1 MRFRLLGRLELET
14 ADGAVVP
21 PGAVSRAIVGRLLL
35 AHGAVVQRD
44 TLVEELWED
53 RGTKNP
59 VGALQVQMAKLR
71 TAFAARGE
79 EARLLFGHGG
89 YRIVLEPEDEVD
101 VPAFETA
108 VREGRDHLAAA
119 EYEKAGSELRLG
131 LSMWRGRA
139 LDGLEGRGF
148 DSERTRLE
156 ELRLGALEDAATA
169 GLALGRAK
177 ELIPELQALLSLAP
191 LRERARARLML
202 ALYRCGRF
210 AEALEVYETG
220 RRLLKTELGAAP
232 SQELRS
238 LHAAILRHDPFLQ
251 GHDPSL
257 GAHDSS
263 LQAHGLSL
271 RGHGPSLQ
279 GHGLSLRGHGPALQA
294 HDLSRQGHGPP
305 FQGRGPSL
313 QGAASLSDRSAS
325 PRTEVRPASGE
336 GNLNGSLGPFVG
348 RRKELH
354 ALREVVDR
362 ERLVTVLGPGG
373 VGKTRLALE
382 VCALVQPSR
391 GNVWWVDLAPADDA
405 NVLAV
410 VASALGLSDT
420 SVRPDQPP
428 HDYVHR
434 ITSFLAGRSAVLTLD
449 NCEHLLD
456 AVAPLV
462 ATLLGRCPGLT
473 VLTTSRAPL
482 EIAAEVLYP
491 LAPMPDE
498 EAADLFGTRAAMI
511 DPSFAPDEVAL
522 HDIRRL
528 CRRLDGLPLA
538 VELAAAHVRL
548 LTVREIEARL
558 DNRFTLLIKGER
570 TAPARHRTLRA
581 VLDWSYALLDTTE
594 QRLLTELA
602 LYVGGC
608 SLGLVEAVAP
618 MPGADSAELLH
629 VLGQLVDKSLLV
641 PVSTPDGNRLR
652 MLETVREYALTR
664 LREEGRAPEAEERL
678 MTWAAGFVRDG
689 SAGISSRD
697 QREWAGRLT
706 AESANIR
713 AASDLMTARSRSAEA
728 LLLEARLGYFWFIS
742 GREEEGIDRL
752 QRSLQAYD
760 ATAGQRIGE
769 PTEEDEWA
777 LFYTIAWLTWLHHV
791 AGHHT
796 EASSYVERH
805 KAAWQHAKNPDLAVL
820 GLCYEALHA
829 MLNGHDD
836 VQERFAIAEAAVV
849 GTEFHW
855 DRAVLQT
862 NWSTYCLQ
870 HGDIEG
876 ARHHGLIAVAASR
889 AADDDFARVF
899 SLTLCGDADES
910 DGLRARAREQWVEA
924 ARILRAVGARTRW
937 AYVLLRLVCL
947 DITEGE
953 FALAEQ
959 RLVDVSRLADE
970 LSADDLQAAVANL
983 RGVLAVRGGRFV
995 DAERVFLGVWCCP
1008 AAPPDRRAVAA
1019 VGLAV
1024 LAMFGPPSPTAWADA
1039 RAWIDRGHQTHAG
1052 LLEPLARHA
1061 VGLLLDRL
1069 DTHHRVHRHGA
1080 HSPGGTDRAC
1090 DWLADAPSV
1099 LAAFS

>member
-1 MRFRLLGRLELET
+1 MAAMRFRLLGRLELVNGS
-14 ADGAVVP
+14 GAVTL

-44 TLVEELWED
+44 TLIDELWEE
-53 RGTKNP
+53 RGTKDP
-59 VGALQVQMAKLR
+59 VNALQVQMTKLR
-71 TAFAARGE
+71 AAFAAQGE
-79 EARLLFGHGG
+79 DTRLLFGHGG
-89 YRIVLEPEDEVD
+89 YRIVLGPEDEVD
-101 VPAFETA
+101 VPAFEAT
-108 VREGRDHLAAA
+108 VREGREHLAAA
-119 EYEKAGSELRLG
+119 EYRKAESDLRLG

-139 LDGLEGRGF
+139 LDGLAGRVF
-148 DSERTRLE
+148 ETERARLE

-169 GLALGRAK
+169 GLELGRAE
-177 ELIPELQALLSLAP
+177 ELVPELKTLVSLAP
-191 LRERARARLML
+191 LRERSRARLML

-220 RRLLKTELGAAP
+220 RRLLRTELGAVP
-232 SQELRS
+232 SSELRA
-238 LHAAILRHDPFLQ
+238 LHATMIR
-251 GHDPSL
+251 HDPSL
-257 GAHDSS
+257 EGPAAASDR
-263 LQAHGLSL
+263 LSL
-271 RGHGPSLQ
+271 I
-279 GHGLSLRGHGPALQA
+279 
-294 HDLSRQGHGPP
+294 
-305 FQGRGPSL
+305 
-313 QGAASLSDRSAS
+313 
-325 PRTEVRPASGE
+325 RTEVRPTPGE
-336 GNLNGSLGPFVG
+336 GGPVRPLGPFVG
-348 RRKELH
+348 RRKELT

-382 VCALVQPSR
+382 VCALLQPSG

-434 ITSFLAGRSAVLTLD
+434 LTSFLAGRRAVLALD

-462 ATLLGRCPGLT
+462 ATLLGRCPALT
-473 VLTTSRAPL
+473 VLATSRAPL
-482 EIAAEVLYP
+482 EVPAEVLHP
-491 LAPMPDE
+491 LAPMPDD
-498 EAADLFGTRAAMI
+498 EAADLFGARAAMI
-511 DPSFAPDEVAL
+511 DPSFAPDEAAL
-522 HDIRRL
+522 RDIRSL

-548 LTVREIEARL
+548 LSVRQIEARL
-558 DNRFTLLIKGER
+558 DNRFTLLTRGER

-608 SLGLVEAVAP
+608 SLELVEAA
-618 MPGADSAELLH
+618 MALPGADSAELLH
-629 VLGQLVDKSLLV
+629 VLAQLVDKSLLV
-641 PVSTPDGNRLR
+641 PVPTPDGTRLR
-652 MLETVREYALTR
+652 MLETVREYALAR
-664 LREEGRAPEAEERL
+664 LREEGWAPEAEERL
-678 MTWAAGFVRDG
+678 MAWAARFVRAG

-697 QREWAGRLT
+697 QKEWARRFT
-706 AESANIR
+706 EEAANIR
-713 AASDLMTARSRSAEA
+713 AASDLMTATSREAEA

-752 QRSLQAYD
+752 QRSLRAYD
-760 ATAGQRIGE
+760 ATAGQRTTE

-777 LFYTIAWLTWLHHV
+777 LFHTIAWLTWLNHV

-796 EASSYVERH
+796 EARSYMERH
-805 KAAWQHAKNPDLAVL
+805 RAAWQHAKNSDLAVL
-820 GLCYEALHA
+820 GLCYDALHA

-836 VQERFAIAEAAVV
+836 VAGLFAEAEAAVV

-870 HGDIEG
+870 HGDTEG
-876 ARHHGLIAVAASR
+876 ARRHGLIAVAASR

-910 DGLRARAREQWVEA
+910 DGLRDRAREQWAEA
-924 ARILRAVGARTRW
+924 ARILRDIGARTRW
-937 AYVLLRLVCL
+937 AHAVLRLVCL
-947 DITEGE
+947 DITEGA
-953 FALAEQ
+953 FAEAEQ
-959 RLVDVSRLADE
+959 RLVDVGRLADE

-983 RGVLAVRGGRFV
+983 RGVLALRDGRFA
-995 DAERVFLGVWCCP
+995 DAERIFHRVWHCP
-1008 AAPPDRRAVAA
+1008 QAPPDRRAVSA

-1024 LAMFGPPSPTAWADA
+1024 LATSGPPSPTAPADA
-1039 RAWIDRGHQTHAG
+1039 RAWIDRARQTYGG
-1052 LLEPLARHA
+1052 LLEPLTRHA
-1061 VGLLLDRL
+1061 VGVLLDRL
-1069 DTHHRVHRHGA
+1069 DTHHRSGA
-1080 HSPGGTDRAC
+1080 NGRDETDQGR
-1090 DWLADAPSV
+1090 DWLAGSPSV
-1099 LAAFS
+1099 LAAFC

>member
-1 MRFRLLGRLELET
+1 MRFRLLGRLELVT
-14 ADGAVVP
+14 ANGAVVP

-44 TLVEELWED
+44 TLVDELWEE
-53 RGTKNP
+53 RTTKNP

-71 TAFAARGE
+71 VAFAARGE
-79 EARLLFGHGG
+79 DTRLLFDHGG
-89 YRIVLEPEDEVD
+89 YRIVLGPEDEVD
-101 VPAFETA
+101 VPDFEAA
-108 VREGRDHLAAA
+108 VRDGREHLAAD
-119 EYEKAGSELRLG
+119 EYEKAESELRRG

-139 LDGLEGRGF
+139 LDGLEGRAF
-148 DSERTRLE
+148 ETERTRLE
-156 ELRLGALEDAATA
+156 DLRLGALEDAATT
-169 GLALGRAK
+169 GLELGRAK

-191 LRERARARLML
+191 LRERSRARLML

-210 AEALEVYETG
+210 AEALEVYDTG
-220 RRLLKTELGAAP
+220 RRLLKSELGAAP
-232 SQELRS
+232 GQELRS
-238 LHAAILRHDPFLQ
+238 LHAAILRHDPSLQ
-251 GHDPSL
+251 GRDPSRQWRESILQGRDPSL
-257 GAHDSS
+257 LGTVT
-263 LQAHGLSL
+263 LPG
-271 RGHGPSLQ
+271 RPS
-279 GHGLSLRGHGPALQA
+279 
-294 HDLSRQGHGPP
+294 
-305 FQGRGPSL
+305 
-313 QGAASLSDRSAS
+313 S
-325 PRTEVRPASGE
+325 PRTDVREPASVSTSGE
-336 GNLNGSLGPFVG
+336 GNLSRPLGPFVG
-348 RRKELH
+348 RRKELTS
-354 ALREVVDR
+354 LCEVVGR

-434 ITSFLAGRSAVLTLD
+434 LTSFLAGRSAVLALD

-462 ATLLGRCPGLT
+462 ATLLSRCPALT

-482 EIAAEVLYP
+482 EVAAEVLYP

-511 DPSFAPDEVAL
+511 DPSFAPDAAAL

-608 SLGLVEAVAP
+608 SLDIVEAATP
-618 MPGADSAELLH
+618 LPGADSAELLH

-678 MTWAAGFVRDG
+678 MTWAARFVREG
-689 SAGISSRD
+689 SAGLSSRD
-697 QREWAGRLT
+697 QREWARRLT
-706 AESANIR
+706 EESANIR
-713 AASDLMTARSRSAEA
+713 AASDLMTARSRAAEA

-752 QRSLQAYD
+752 QRGLQAYD
-760 ATAGQRIGE
+760 ATAGERTAE
-769 PTEEDEWA
+769 PTEDDEWA

-791 AGHHT
+791 AGHHR
-796 EASSYVERH
+796 EASSYVDRH
-805 KAAWQHAKNPDLAVL
+805 KEAWHYAKNPDLAVL
-820 GLCYEALHA
+820 GRCYDALHA

-836 VQERFAIAEAAVV
+836 VEERFALGEAAVV
-849 GTEFHW
+849 DTEFHW

-870 HGDIEG
+870 HGDTEG
-876 ARHHGLIAVAASR
+876 ARRHGLIAVAASR

-910 DGLRARAREQWVEA
+910 DGLRARAREQWAEA
-924 ARILRAVGARTRW
+924 ARILGAVGARTRW

-947 DITEGE
+947 DITERE
-953 FALAEQ
+953 FAAAEERLA
-959 RLVDVSRLADE
+959 DVSRLADE

-983 RGVLAVRGGRFV
+983 RGVLAVRGGRFAE
-995 DAERVFLGVWCCP
+995 AERILHGVWRCP
-1008 AAPPDRRAVAA
+1008 GAPPDRRAVAA

-1024 LAMFGPPSPTAWADA
+1024 IATFGPPTPTAADDA
-1039 RAWIDRGHQTHAG
+1039 RAWIDRGRQTHAG

-1061 VGLLLDRL
+1061 VGVLLDRL
-1069 DTHHRVHRHGA
+1069 DARHGA
-1080 HSPGGTDRAC
+1080 KRPGETHQER
-1090 DWLADAPSV
+1090 DWLADSPSV

>member
-1 MRFRLLGRLELET
+1 MRFRLLGRLELVN
-14 ADGAVVP
+14 ANGAVVP

-35 AHGAVVQRD
+35 AHGSVVQRD
-44 TLVEELWED
+44 TLVDELWEE

-71 TAFAARGE
+71 AAFAAQGE
-79 EARLLFGHGG
+79 DARLLFGHGG
-89 YRIVLEPEDEVD
+89 YRIVLGPDDEVD
-101 VPAFETA
+101 VAAFEAA
-108 VREGRDHLAAA
+108 VRDGREHLATE
-119 EYEKAGSELRLG
+119 EYEKAEGNLRLG

-139 LDGLEGRGF
+139 LDGLEGRVF
-148 DSERTRLE
+148 ETERTRLD

-169 GLALGRAK
+169 GLELGRAQ
-177 ELIPELQALLSLAP
+177 ELVPELKALVSLAP
-191 LRERARARLML
+191 LRERSRARLML

-220 RRLLKTELGAAP
+220 RRLLKSELGVVP
-232 SQELRS
+232 SPELRS
-238 LHAAILRHDPFLQ
+238 LHAAMIR
-251 GHDPSL
+251 HDPSL
-257 GAHDSS
+257 
-263 LQAHGLSL
+263 Q
-271 RGHGPSLQ
+271 
-279 GHGLSLRGHGPALQA
+279 GPA
-294 HDLSRQGHGPP
+294 
-305 FQGRGPSL
+305 
-313 QGAASLSDRSAS
+313 SAS
-325 PRTEVRPASGE
+325 YRLTSTRTDVRQIPGE
-336 GNLNGSLGPFVG
+336 GNPIRPLGPFVG
-348 RRKELH
+348 RRKDLS
-354 ALREVVDR
+354 ALREAVDR
-362 ERLVTVLGPGG
+362 ERMVTVLGPGG

-391 GNVWWVDLAPADDA
+391 GNVWWVELAPADDA

-410 VASALGLSDT
+410 IASVLGLSDT
-420 SVRPDQPP
+420 SVRPDQQPYD
-428 HDYVHR
+428 HVHR
-434 ITSFLAGRSAVLTLD
+434 LTSFLAGRRTILVLD

-462 ATLLGRCPGLT
+462 ATLLGRCPSLT

-482 EIAAEVLYP
+482 EVPAEVLYP

-498 EAADLFGTRAAMI
+498 EAADLFGARAAMI
-511 DPSFAPDEVAL
+511 DPSFAPEEAAL

-558 DNRFTLLIKGER
+558 DNRFTLLTKGER

-594 QRLLTELA
+594 QGLLTELA
-602 LYVGGC
+602 LYVGGS
-608 SLGLVEAVAP
+608 SLELMEAVTP
-618 MPGADSAELLH
+618 LPGADSAELLH

-678 MTWAAGFVRDG
+678 MTWATRFVREAG
-689 SAGISSRD
+689 EGISSRD
-697 QREWAGRLT
+697 QKEWARRLT
-706 AESANIR
+706 DESANIR
-713 AASDLMTARSRSAEA
+713 AASDLMTARSREAEA
-728 LLLEARLGYFWFIS
+728 LLLEARLGYFWFIG

-760 ATAGQRIGE
+760 ATAGQRAAE
-769 PTEEDEWA
+769 PTQDDEWA
-777 LFYTIAWLTWLHHV
+777 LFYTIAWLTWLNHV

-796 EASSYVERH
+796 EATSYAARH
-805 KAAWQHAKNPDLAVL
+805 KAAWQDAKNPDLAVL
-820 GLCYEALHA
+820 GLCYDALHA
-829 MLNGHDD
+829 MLDGHDD
-836 VQERFAIAEAAVV
+836 VEGLFAVAEAAVV
-849 GTEFHW
+849 GTGFHW

-870 HGDIEG
+870 HGDTEG
-876 ARHHGLIAVAASR
+876 ARRHGLIAVTASR
-889 AADDDFARVF
+889 AANDDFARVF

-910 DGLRARAREQWVEA
+910 DGLRERAREQWAEA

-937 AYVLLRLVCL
+937 AYVVLRLVCL

-953 FALAEQ
+953 SASAEQ

-970 LSADDLQAAVANL
+970 LSADDLRAAVANL
-983 RGVLAVRGGRFV
+983 RGVLAFRGGRFA
-995 DAERVFLGVWCCP
+995 DAEKIFHGVWRCP
-1008 AAPPDRRAVAA
+1008 GAPPDRRAVSAI
-1019 VGLAV
+1019 GLAV
-1024 LAMFGPPSPTAWADA
+1024 MAAFGPPSPTASDDA
-1039 RAWIDRGHQTHAG
+1039 RAWTDRARETHGG

-1061 VGLLLDRL
+1061 VGVLLDRL
-1069 DTHHRVHRHGA
+1069 DTRHRSGA
-1080 HSPGGTDRAC
+1080 NGRGGTDQVC
-1090 DWLADAPSV
+1090 DWLSGSPSV
-1099 LAAFS
+1099 LAAFR

>member
-1 MRFRLLGRLELET
+1 MRFRLLGRLELMT
-14 ADGAVVP
+14 ANGAVTP

-44 TLVEELWED
+44 TLVEELWEE
-53 RGTKNP
+53 RTTKNP

-71 TAFAARGE
+71 IAFAARGE
-79 EARLLFGHGG
+79 EDRLMFDHGG
-89 YRIVLEPEDEVD
+89 YRIVLAPEDEID
-101 VPAFETA
+101 VCAFEDV
-108 VREGRDHLAAA
+108 VREGREHLAAE
-119 EYEKAGSELRLG
+119 EYEKAESELRLG

-139 LDGLEGRGF
+139 LDGLEGRAF
-148 DSERTRLE
+148 ETERTRLE
-156 ELRLGALEDAATA
+156 DLRQGALEDAATA
-169 GLALGRAK
+169 GLALGLAK
-177 ELIPELQALLSLAP
+177 ELIPELTAQLSLAP
-191 LRERARARLML
+191 LRERSRARLML

-210 AEALEVYETG
+210 AEALEVYDTG
-220 RRLLKTELGAAP
+220 RRLLKSELGAAP

-238 LHAAILRHDPFLQ
+238 LHAAILRHDPTLQ
-251 GHDPSL
+251 GHEPS
-257 GAHDSS
+257 
-263 LQAHGLSL
+263 
-271 RGHGPSLQ
+271 P
-279 GHGLSLRGHGPALQA
+279 QA
-294 HDLSRQGHGPP
+294 HDPALHGP
-305 FQGRGPSL
+305 
-313 QGAASLSDRSAS
+313 ASLSDRPSS
-325 PRTEVRPASGE
+325 PRTDVPPASGE
-336 GNLNGSLGPFVG
+336 GNLSRSLGPFVG
-348 RRKELH
+348 RRKELT
-354 ALREVVDR
+354 ALSDVVDR

-382 VCALVQPSR
+382 VCALVPASR
-391 GNVWWVDLAPADDA
+391 GTVWWVDLAPADET
-405 NVLAV
+405 NVLAA

-434 ITSFLAGRSAVLTLD
+434 LTSFLAGRSAVLALD

-462 ATLLGRCPGLT
+462 ATLLARCPALT
-473 VLTTSRAPL
+473 VLTTSRSPL
-482 EIAAEVLYP
+482 EVEAEVLYP

-498 EAADLFGTRAAMI
+498 EAAVLFGTRAAMI
-511 DPSFAPDEVAL
+511 DPSFAPDAAAL

-548 LTVREIEARL
+548 LTVRDIEARL

-608 SLGLVEAVAP
+608 SLELMETATP
-618 MPGADSAELLH
+618 LPGPDSAELLP
-629 VLGQLVDKSLLV
+629 VLGQLIDKSLLV
-641 PVSTPDGNRLR
+641 PVATPDGNRLR

-664 LREEGRAPEAEERL
+664 LREEGWAPEAEERL
-678 MTWAAGFVRDG
+678 MTWAARFVRDG
-689 SAGISSRD
+689 SAGLSSRD
-697 QREWAGRLT
+697 QREWTRRLT
-706 AESANIR
+706 EESANIR
-713 AASDLMTARSRSAEA
+713 AASDLMLARSRPAEA

-760 ATAGQRIGE
+760 ATADQRKEE

-777 LFYTIAWLTWLHHV
+777 LFHTITWLTWLHHV
-791 AGHHT
+791 AGHHM
-796 EASSYVERH
+796 EAGSYVERH
-805 KAAWQHAKNPDLAVL
+805 KDAWQYAKNPDLAVL
-820 GLCYEALHA
+820 GLCYDALHA

-836 VQERFAIAEAAVV
+836 VEERFAEAEAAVV
-849 GTEFHW
+849 DTAFHW

-870 HGDIEG
+870 HGDVDG
-876 ARHHGLIAVAASR
+876 ARRHGLIAVAASR

-910 DGLRARAREQWVEA
+910 DGLRARAREQWTEA

-953 FALAEQ
+953 FALAGR
-959 RLVDVSRLADE
+959 RLGDVSRLADE

-983 RGVLAVRGGRFV
+983 RGVLAVRDGRFV
-995 DAERVFLGVWCCP
+995 DAERIFHDVWSCP
-1008 AAPPDRRAVAA
+1008 AAPPDRRAVSL

-1024 LAMFGPPSPTAWADA
+1024 IATFGPQSPTAPADA
-1039 RAWIDRGHQTHAG
+1039 RAWIDRGRQTHAG
-1052 LLEPLARHA
+1052 LREPLARHA
-1061 VGLLLDRL
+1061 VGVLLDRL
-1069 DTHHRVHRHGA
+1069 EAHHRGHR
-1080 HSPGGTDRAC
+1080 PGTNRPDATNRAC
-1090 DWLADAPSV
+1090 DWLADSPSV

>member
-1 MRFRLLGRLELET
+1 MRFRLLGRLELVNVN
-14 ADGAVVP
+14 GAVVP

-44 TLVEELWED
+44 TLVDELWEE
-53 RGTKNP
+53 RETKNP

-71 TAFAARGE
+71 VAFAARGE

-89 YRIVLEPEDEVD
+89 YRIVLGPEDEVD
-101 VPAFETA
+101 VPAFEAA
-108 VREGRDHLAAA
+108 VREGREHLAAQA
-119 EYEKAGSELRLG
+119 YEKAESALRLG

-139 LDGLEGRGF
+139 LDGLEGRF
-148 DSERTRLE
+148 FETERTRLE
-156 ELRLGALEDAATA
+156 DLRLGAVEDAATA
-169 GLALGRAK
+169 GLELGRAR
-177 ELIPELQALLSLAP
+177 ELTPELQALLSLAP
-191 LRERARARLML
+191 LRERSRARLML

-220 RRLLKTELGAAP
+220 RRLLKSELGVAP
-232 SQELRS
+232 SQELRT
-238 LHAAILRHDPFLQ
+238 LHAAILRHDP
-251 GHDPSL
+251 
-257 GAHDSS
+257 
-263 LQAHGLSL
+263 
-271 RGHGPSLQ
+271 SLQ
-279 GHGLSLRGHGPALQA
+279 GP
-294 HDLSRQGHGPP
+294 
-305 FQGRGPSL
+305 
-313 QGAASLSDRSAS
+313 AS
-325 PRTEVRPASGE
+325 PSGQDRLPSVRADVRPASGE
-336 GNLNGSLGPFVG
+336 GNLSRPLGPFVG
-348 RRKELH
+348 RRNDLT
-354 ALREVVDR
+354 ALCEVVDR

-382 VCALVQPSR
+382 VCALVPASR

-420 SVRPDQPP
+420 AVRPDQPP

-434 ITSFLAGRSAVLTLD
+434 LTSFLTGRSAVLALD

-462 ATLLGRCPGLT
+462 ATLLGRCPSLT
-473 VLTTSRAPL
+473 VLATSRAPL
-482 EIAAEVLYP
+482 EVPAEVVYP

-511 DPSFAPDEVAL
+511 DPSFAPDEAAL

-528 CRRLDGLPLA
+528 CHRLDGLPLA

-558 DNRFTLLIKGER
+558 DNRFALLTKGER

-581 VLDWSYALLDTTE
+581 VLDWSYALLDTAE

-608 SLGLVEAVAP
+608 SLGLVEAATP
-618 MPGADSAELLH
+618 LPGADSAELLH

-664 LREEGRAPEAEERL
+664 LREEGWAPEAEERL
-678 MTWAAGFVRDG
+678 MTWAARFVRDG
-689 SAGISSRD
+689 SEGISSRD
-697 QREWAGRLT
+697 QREWARRLT
-706 AESANIR
+706 EESANIR
-713 AASDLMTARSRSAEA
+713 AASDLMTARSRLAEA

-752 QRSLQAYD
+752 QRSLRAYD
-760 ATAGQRIGE
+760 ATAGQRTAE

-777 LFYTIAWLTWLHHV
+777 LFYTIAWLTWLNHV

-796 EASSYVERH
+796 QAGSYEDRH
-805 KAAWQHAKNPDLAVL
+805 RAAWQYARNPDLAVL
-820 GLCYEALHA
+820 GLCYDALHA
-829 MLNGHDD
+829 MLNGHGD
-836 VQERFAIAEAAVV
+836 VEKLFAVAEAAVV
-849 GTEFHW
+849 GTRFHW

-870 HGDIEG
+870 HGDTEG
-876 ARHHGLIAVAASR
+876 ARRHGLIAVSASR

-910 DGLRARAREQWVEA
+910 DGLRDRAREQWTEA
-924 ARILRAVGARTRW
+924 ARILRAIGARTRW
-937 AYVLLRLVCL
+937 AYVVLRLVCL

-959 RLVDVSRLADE
+959 RLVDVGRLADE

-983 RGVLAVRGGRFV
+983 RGVLAVRGGRFA
-995 DAERVFLGVWCCP
+995 DAERILHGVWRCP
-1008 AAPPDRRAVAA
+1008 GAPPDRRAVSA

-1024 LAMFGPPSPTAWADA
+1024 LATFGPPSPTATDDA
-1039 RAWIDRGHQTHAG
+1039 AAWIERARQTHGG

-1061 VGLLLDRL
+1061 VGVLLDRL
-1069 DTHHRVHRHGA
+1069 DAHHRSGA
-1080 HSPGGTDRAC
+1080 DGRGGTDQVG
-1090 DWLADAPSV
+1090 DWLSGSPSV
-1099 LAAFS
+1099 LAAFY